1 MFLHSVLPSVG
12 QVRLHIQRWFNCQ
25 AYVNTITT
33 YCSVVLFFHSATT
46 APYDIGWIWRSNL
59 AHDIPLSIYIIFEA
73 LCTTIWLSQDDTR
86 LCDAISLQFGK
97 IITSAK
103 ENTQSSTKRA
113 IKYAEAGVCFS
124 NKMRRL
130 HSVDESDDDVTPIE
144 SAIDEKQSDDL
155 AFVVKWRQNHV
166 GRMNWSNCYDD
177 GRKANFFHRYKS
189 HLTLKQAF
197 NERTL

>member
-1 MFLHSVLPSVG
+1 M
-12 QVRLHIQRWFNCQ
+12 
-25 AYVNTITT
+25 
-33 YCSVVLFFHSATT
+33 
-46 APYDIGWIWRSNL
+46 
-59 AHDIPLSIYIIFEA
+59 
-73 LCTTIWLSQDDTR
+73 
-86 LCDAISLQFGK
+86 
-97 IITSAK
+97 
-103 ENTQSSTKRA
+103 
-113 IKYAEAGVCFS
+113 CFS
-124 NKMRRL
+124 NKMRRS
-130 HSVDESDDDVTPIE
+130 HSVDESDDDVTSIE